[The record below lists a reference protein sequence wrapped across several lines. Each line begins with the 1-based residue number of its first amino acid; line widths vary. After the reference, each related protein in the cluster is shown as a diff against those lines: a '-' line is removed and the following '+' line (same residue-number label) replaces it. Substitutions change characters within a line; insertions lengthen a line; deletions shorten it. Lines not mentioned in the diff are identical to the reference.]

1 MVAGAA
7 PRSIVIRRVRALA
20 SSPFVRARRS
30 RSARGGVHDLAV
42 TSTICAKA
50 SESGSVGSTD
60 WSPLVVVAFEVLEA
74 GDEPVV
80 ERLTGALRYWKSTRT
95 PTNRHGWP

>member
-1 MVAGAA
+1 
-7 PRSIVIRRVRALA
+7 
-20 SSPFVRARRS
+20 
-30 RSARGGVHDLAV
+30 
-42 TSTICAKA
+42 
-50 SESGSVGSTD
+50 VGSTD